1 MLYFLTYSEKYNGIY
16 SSQVI
21 DVCNKIQKLSNKKVI
36 LISLV
41 SLRFFNKERLVIRE
55 NYKNSIVIPMFPKI
69 RFWKLNIISLVPI
82 FLFSKN
88 NILIS
93 RNAISTNLGFTL
105 RKLGLIKKVIFDARA
120 VEYEQFK
127 EYKIV
132 TDKLLVKRFFDIEKK
147 AVLNSDFRL
156 AISDK
161 LVNYWS
167 EKFNFLKQDYTVIPS
182 TLNSIHLSN
191 INIIN
196 RESLGFKKSDIIFVY
211 SGSSSD
217 WQSFSN
223 IILFANKF
231 LDRNE
236 KYKLLILSN
245 KTDLVKDFIRKFP
258 NQISI
263 KWFNPK
269 DVIKVLK
276 ICDYGLLIREKS
288 ITNKVASPVKFAE
301 YLYAGLKI
309 IISPNIGDC
318 TKFVIENNCGYLDDN
333 FELTLKK
340 LTAKEKKVNRELAL
354 NNFSKNSII
363 IENEYVNLIKIA
375 YAH

>member
-1 MLYFLTYSEKYNGIY
+1 MIYFITYSEKYNGIY

-36 LISLV
+36 LISLI
-41 SLRFFNKERLVIRE
+41 SLRFFKKERLKIKE
-55 NYKNSIVIPMFPKI
+55 HYKNSFVIPMFPKI
-69 RFWKLNIISLVPI
+69 KFWKFNILSLITI
-82 FLFSKN
+82 FLSTRN

-93 RNAISTNLGFTL
+93 RNAISTNLGFKL
-105 RKLGLIKKVIFDARA
+105 KKLGLIKKVIFDARA

-132 TDKLLVKRFFDIEKK
+132 TDKLLIKNFFDIEKK

-156 AISDK
+156 AISHK

-167 EKFNFLKQDYTVIPS
+167 EKFNFSKNDYSVIPS

-191 INIIN
+191 VNTVN
-196 RESLGFKKSDIIFVY
+196 RESLGYKKSDIIFVY
-211 SGSSSD
+211 SGSSSN
-217 WQSFSN
+217 WQSFSK
-223 IILFANKF
+223 IIFFTNKF
-231 LDRNE
+231 LERNK
-236 KYKLLILSN
+236 KYKLLVLSN
-245 KTDLVKDFIRKFP
+245 KTDLIIDFARKFP

-263 KWFNPK
+263 KWFNPE
-269 DVIKVLK
+269 DVVKVLK
-276 ICDYGLLIREKS
+276 ICDYGLLIREES

-309 IISPNIGDC
+309 IISPNIGDYS
-318 TKFVIENNCGYLDDN
+318 KFVVENNCGYLDNN
-333 FELTLKK
+333 FKVTLRNLTL
-340 LTAKEKKVNRELAL
+340 KEKKVNRELAL
-354 NNFSKNSII
+354 NNFSKNSVI
-363 IENEYVNLIKIA
+363 IENEYINLIKFA

>member
-309 IISPNIGDC
+309 IISHNIGDC